1 MDGTGPVGEGGY
13 GSIETRWMVG
23 EICLFVSNEPLI
35 KVENGGLVPG
45 FLAFTNI
52 LKMRGG

>member
-1 MDGTGPVGEGGY
+1 MGGTGPVREGGY
-13 GSIETRWMVG
+13 GDIETRWMVG

-45 FLAFTNI
+45 FPAFTNI
-52 LKMRGG
+52 PKVI